1 MVALGIGR
9 LRKLFEGT
17 VQTDFYNADRNY
29 SLSFKSTSG
38 YKERV
43 YCYLIELLIK
53 PDCNRLL
60 PLGAIKC
67 RRVMEILIKSLQ
79 VLSIRD
85 GHVSLMFEW
94 HTPFTV

>member
-1 MVALGIGR
+1 MVAVALGSGR

-60 PLGAIKC
+60 PLGANVVALWKFC
-67 RRVMEILIKSLQ
+67 
-79 VLSIRD
+79 
-85 GHVSLMFEW
+85 
-94 HTPFTV
+94 